1 MRGDSG
7 FCRDEIMDWCERN
20 AVDYVLGLARNE
32 RLVKR
37 IGKALRKSRSRHV
50 ATGRAS
56 RRFRAFRYRT
66 RDSWS
71 RTRRVVAKAEW
82 LSKGANPRFVVT
94 SLPREVA
101 GAQYLYE

>member
-1 MRGDSG
+1 MAGDTLVIVTRR
-7 FCRDEIMDWCERN
+7 F
-20 AVDYVLGLARNE
+20 VDYVLGLARNE

-66 RDSWS
+66 ARKVWVSFS
-71 RTRRVVAKAEW
+71 CAYPYREEFAAIAEALRAKRAR
-82 LSKGANPRFVVT
+82 APC
-94 SLPREVA
+94 A
-101 GAQYLYE
+101 